1 MSIFESIKHA
11 IFGDHGP
18 LGAFNHDAPRA
29 AAPGQADTAPRAP
42 ASAPPAAPKP
52 QGAAVATA
60 ASPTPGAPQPS
71 APPAAARPVD
81 VNAILAGKAQAAG
94 AQLDWRH
101 SIVDLM
107 KLLGLDSSLAARG
120 QLAGELGYTGAKD
133 GSAAMNIWLHKAVM
147 DKLAADG
154 GKLPAELAHA

>member
-1 MSIFESIKHA
+1 MSIFDSIKHA

-18 LGAFNHDAPRA
+18 MGAFNHDAPKA
-29 AAPGQADTAPRAP
+29 AINTAPGAPQP
-42 ASAPPAAPKP
+42 IGSAA
-52 QGAAVATA
+52 ATA

-71 APPAAARPVD
+71 APAAPVD
-81 VNAILAGKAQAAG
+81 ASAILAQKAQAAG
-94 AQLDWRH
+94 SHLDWQH

-107 KLLGLDSSLAARG
+107 KLLGLDSSLSARE

-147 DKLAADG
+147 DKLAASG
-154 GKLPAELAHA
+154 GKVPADLARA